1 MSLLFGPRISVSAAS
16 SYFSVAS
23 IRAFAA
29 SCADAKLL
37 PFFSTEVCAVAVDAA
52 NRQLAA
58 KRHVEIRICDFKS
71 LFRFMITYLLPPPP
85 PRPPPPPPRL
95 PPPPP
100 PKPPP
105 PRLLPPPPKPPPP
118 RLPPPMLDEP
128 RLLLERALDPP
139 KRPEPPPNTRRL
151 EPLPTLRWPARSPLP
166 PRFDP

>member
-1 MSLLFGPRISVSAAS
+1 MSELLGPRISVSTAS
-16 SYFSVAS
+16 SYFSAAS
-23 IRAFAA
+23 MRAFAA

-100 PKPPP
+100 PPRLPPPPPKPPP
-105 PRLLPPPPKPPPP
+105 PRLLPPPK
-118 RLPPPMLDEP
+118 PPMLDE
-128 RLLLERALDPP
+128 
-139 KRPEPPPNTRRL
+139 
-151 EPLPTLRWPARSPLP
+151 
-166 PRFDP
+166 